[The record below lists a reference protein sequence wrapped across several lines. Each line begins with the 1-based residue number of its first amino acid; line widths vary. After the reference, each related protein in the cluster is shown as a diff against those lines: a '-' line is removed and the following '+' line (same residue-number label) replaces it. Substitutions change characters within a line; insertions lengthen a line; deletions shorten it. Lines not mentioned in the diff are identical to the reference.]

1 MMILNCDNESVLL
14 QSFYS
19 SVLSQIIFILLYVC
33 FYFNNALCCV
43 LMKTINDLKLKLK
56 LKLNFFCQEN
66 IVRDAGP
73 ASSDARAYA
82 LEIFVSTGTRYNCAS
97 ARIFSSAN

>member
-19 SVLSQIIFILLYVC
+19 SVLSQLIFILLYVC

-43 LMKTINDLKLKLK
+43 LMKTINDLKLKK
-56 LKLNFFCQEN
+56 TAVQG
-66 IVRDAGP
+66 AGV
-73 ASSDARAYA
+73 
-82 LEIFVSTGTRYNCAS
+82 IKTTGKHS
-97 ARIFSSAN
+97 K